1 MSDEVVIGESNRE
14 RSWIREIVGIL
25 TSIIFTMII
34 YVLINV
40 RRNRSYAKDCGSE
53 LSKKYPG

>member
-40 RRNRSYAKDCGSE
+40 RRNRS
-53 LSKKYPG
+53 